1 MKNKPRDTAVQ
12 PPPEEDTQEE
22 PTLQIPGTYDS
33 RTETYIK
40 REHLVG
46 VERAYFALCG
56 LEYIFRNAPPGRDF
70 DGNKNYHNT
79 SFLLRLIIEK
89 MKPAMDAM

>member
-1 MKNKPRDTAVQ
+1 MPKNTPKEQ
-12 PPPEEDTQEE
+12 IEIPPLEEDTQEK
-22 PTLQIPGTYDS
+22 PTLRIPGTYDS
-33 RTETYIK
+33 QTETYIK
-40 REHLVG
+40 REHLVD

-56 LEYIFRNAPPGRDF
+56 LEYIFRNAPAGRDF
-70 DGNKNYHNT
+70 DGDFYGNF